1 MSYNVTVY
9 RNTGFN
15 IRNIPASPSVLNA
28 IQDKV
33 TVPAIEVMQ
42 ERFLSSV
49 RVSASWAQVKDADY
63 CNVGGFYYFVNNVAM
78 LATDVAELS
87 LSTDGL
93 TSIGGVSN
101 VTVLDG
107 QTERYSEVSAG
118 EGDDPLLAPT
128 NTMQIEGG
136 WMLGSS
142 TYDEFYESTLSPGAT
157 VQGEGRTFTDG
168 ATGES
173 VVVPEAKGVGAALTR
188 YDDVNGNSHYRG
200 TAMYDANNAAVKD
213 NIAGLRS
220 LGLEGAI
227 ISHVE
232 IPSGMVTK
240 HTGSDG
246 YNEDYASIL
255 EGTNATETNMPISS
269 DIAPNAANSQH
280 INVSHYAKVGLLS
293 CSGSSVE
300 FIPSEINLA
309 SGVRRITDPNPD
321 GKPYYRFT
329 SYKGDSSLG
338 GFWRNAISGM
348 KWKNVPLVFVEASGH
363 AINTIK
369 TNAELASRE
378 TKYQTDRIGNWVGAT
393 EKAMGSAM
401 SLGMMSTGFGAGAG
415 FGAAAMNGSA
425 GIFMSGYNDMANRA
439 NYRMTNKQLITNYAL
454 EQTINVPTLSF
465 PYESEPLRDLH
476 GNGVYCYRYKYS
488 SSDISRIDKL
498 ITRFGKKYTAALT
511 ASMLAVPSGKSFIYI
526 QCSDVS
532 VRGNSSPASNWIN
545 DLASEQ
551 LKGGVRIWNTLP
563 SSTI

>member
-15 IRNIPASPSVLNA
+15 IRNIPASAAVLNA

-33 TVPAIEVMQ
+33 TVPAIEIMQ
-42 ERFLSSV
+42 ERFLSRI
-49 RVSASWAQVKDADY
+49 RVSATWAQVKDADY
-63 CNVGGFYYFVNNVAM
+63 CAVGGFYYFVNNVAM

-101 VTVLDG
+101 ITVLDG
-107 QTERYSEVSAG
+107 QTERYSEVSVG

-142 TYDEFYESTLSPGAT
+142 THSEYFESTLSPGGT
-157 VQGEGRTFTDG
+157 VKGEGRTFTDG

-188 YDDVNGNSHYRG
+188 YDDVNGNKHYRG
-200 TAMYDANNAAVKD
+200 TAMYNANNTAVKE

-220 LGLEGAI
+220 LGLVGAI

-232 IPSGMVTK
+232 IPNGMATIHSGT
-240 HTGSDG
+240 DG
-246 YNEDYASIL
+246 YNEDFASVIA
-255 EGTNATETNMPISS
+255 GTNVTETNVPISS
-269 DIAPNAANSQH
+269 NIAPNAANSAH

-300 FIPSEINLA
+300 FIPSEIDLGR
-309 SGVRRITDPNPD
+309 GVRRVTDPNPD

-363 AINTIK
+363 AVNTIK

-378 TKYQTDRIGNWVGAT
+378 TKYQTDRIGNWVNAT
-393 EKAMGSAM
+393 EKAMGSAL
-401 SLGMMSTGFGAGAG
+401 SLGMMSTGFGASAG

-425 GIFMSGYNDMANRA
+425 GLFSAGYNDMSIRA
-439 NYRMTNKQLITNYAL
+439 NYNTTNKQLITNYAI
-454 EQTINVPTLSF
+454 EQSINVPTLSF

-488 SSDISRIDKL
+488 SSDITRIDKL

-511 ASMLAVPSGKSFIYI
+511 ASMLSVPAGKSFVYV